1 MSSSA
6 ACQSFYIK
14 SDEDTLPYLMESA
27 GLNQFRIKP
36 TVRPAMSVPNSM
48 IDMSMQ
54 AAELMN
60 ASATEWT
67 KKILIGEE
75 RLDYLERAQRTQ
87 QMRDPAA
94 FKIPRSKLQESI
106 LPRAEAE
113 ENLCDSGN

>member
-1 MSSSA
+1 
-6 ACQSFYIK
+6 
-14 SDEDTLPYLMESA
+14 
-27 GLNQFRIKP
+27 
-36 TVRPAMSVPNSM
+36 MSVPNSM

-113 ENLCDSGN
+113 ENFCDSGNWDL